1 MSSERSGDSRNL
13 FHHSALVGSSTRR
26 TFVKTSALAAAG
38 LVACGRSPEVVS
50 NIESSPPIPDFPVIV
65 LEGSPLERGRIHGE
79 SLRAEIHRAVAVW
92 KDALAA
98 DLESDPDEYLDEFV
112 GATSFEGAIDRWTPG
127 LMDEVR
133 GLAEGA
139 ALDFKTTYAYQLADE
154 DWWYRR
160 NRALGVRLP
169 TGEKCSALGVVGED
183 GLPTFVGQNVDLP
196 AYYDGSQAL
205 FLIKHPDSD
214 LQSYQFTDAGFIAA
228 CGMNNKSIG
237 VCVNTLIQLDPS
249 LDGLPVA
256 FVVRGMLEQTTFD
269 DAVSFVKTVKHASG
283 QNYTIGSPHAV
294 VDFECSANKVVRFT
308 PNSGGRWVCHT
319 NHAIVN
325 PDQGVFKDQV
335 MTRLPEG
342 SMDRR
347 LQNTTSRY
355 ESVYQRLDT
364 PDPKT
369 LEMIKAA
376 LSNHDDPENPVC
388 LHLDVGIG
396 AFTAWSVIYEL
407 TDKPRVHFT
416 VGPPCP
422 SEYQTL
428 RFDEEQA

>member
-1 MSSERSGDSRNL
+1 MSDNRIPQSKNTVHNIFG
-13 FHHSALVGSSTRR
+13 VGPTTRR
-26 TFVKTSALAAAG
+26 TFVTTGALAAAG
-38 LVACGRSPEVVS
+38 LVACGRAPEETAM
-50 NIESSPPIPDFPVIV
+50 IEASTPASDFPVIV
-65 LEGSPLERGRIHGE
+65 LEGSPRERGLIHGE
-79 SLRAEIHRAVAVW
+79 TLRSEIHKAVAVW
-92 KDALAA
+92 KDTLAE
-98 DLESDPDEYLDEFV
+98 DLGSDPDEYLEEFV

-139 ALDFKTTYAYQLADE
+139 NLDFKTVYAYQLADE

-160 NRALGVRLP
+160 NKNLGVRLP

-196 AYYDGSQAL
+196 KFYNGSQAL
-205 FLIKHPDSD
+205 FLVKHPDSD

-228 CGMNNKSIG
+228 CGVNNRSIG
-237 VCVNTLIQLDPS
+237 LCVNTLIQLDPS

-256 FVVRGMLEQTTFD
+256 FVVRGVLERTSFD
-269 DAVSFVKTVKHASG
+269 DAVQFVKTVKHASG
-283 QNYTIGSPHAV
+283 QNYTVGAPGAV
-294 VDFECSANKVVRFT
+294 RSFECSANEVVRFT
-308 PNSGGRWVCHT
+308 PHSGGSWVCHT

-325 PDQGVFKDQV
+325 QDQGVFKEQIADKMPADAV
-335 MTRLPEG
+335 ERGLK
-342 SMDRR
+342 
-347 LQNTTSRY
+347 NTTSRY
-355 ESVYQRLDT
+355 DAVYNRMNT

-369 LEMIKAA
+369 LDVLKSA
-376 LSNHDDPENPVC
+376 LMSHDDPENPVC
-388 LHLDVGIG
+388 NHVLEDVG

-407 TDKPRVHFT
+407 TDTPKVHFT

-428 RFDEEQA
+428 RFEEQA